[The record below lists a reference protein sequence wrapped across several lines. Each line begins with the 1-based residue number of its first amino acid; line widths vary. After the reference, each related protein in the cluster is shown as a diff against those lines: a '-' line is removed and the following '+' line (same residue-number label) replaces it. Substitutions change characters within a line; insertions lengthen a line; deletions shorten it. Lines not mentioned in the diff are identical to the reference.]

1 MLRNEAIVANEVT
14 ASALGIPV
22 SAAITCVKPSGTVSQ
37 LCGTASG
44 IHPQHAAYYIRRVR
58 SDKKDPLTAF
68 MIEQGIPSEP
78 CVMRPD
84 STTVFSFPM
93 KAPEGA
99 ITRDDV
105 DAIAHLNLWRIYQLH
120 WCEHKPSVT
129 ISVNENDWPT
139 VGAWVYDNF
148 DICTGVS
155 FLPMDLG
162 TYRQAPYQDC
172 TEEEYNALLAQMP
185 VDIDWDQLKENE
197 DNVEGAQQLACVS
210 GVCDL

>member
-1 MLRNEAIVANEVT
+1 
-14 ASALGIPV
+14 
-22 SAAITCVKPSGTVSQ
+22 VSQ

-44 IHPQHAAYYIRRVR
+44 IHPQHAQYYIRRVR
-58 SDKKDPLTAF
+58 SDKKILSRRYDRTS
-68 MIEQGIPSEP
+68 IPSEP

-105 DAIAHLNLWRIYQLH
+105 DAISHLNLWRIYQLH

-139 VGAWVYDNF
+139 VGL
-148 DICTGVS
+148 GV
-155 FLPMDLG
+155 
-162 TYRQAPYQDC
+162 
-172 TEEEYNALLAQMP
+172 
-185 VDIDWDQLKENE
+185 
-197 DNVEGAQQLACVS
+197 
-210 GVCDL
+210 